1 MAKGLG
7 IVALVLAILSLFS
20 PIFVNFVAIWVAMV
34 CAAIAIYHS
43 EYPLPVAAIGL
54 AFFGLLLF
62 SPVSMG
68 AIAIAMGND
77 SVRLL
82 IFAFGGFLLPVMA
95 VIARVNANRKSGA
108 IE

>member
-7 IVALVLAILSLFS
+7 VVALVLAILSLFS
-20 PIFVNFVAIWVAMV
+20 PIFVNFAAIWVAMG
-34 CAAIAIYHS
+34 CAAVAIYHG
-43 EYPLPVAAIGL
+43 EYPLPVAAVIL

-68 AIAIAMGND
+68 AIAIAIGND

-82 IFAFGGFLLPVMA
+82 AFAFGGFLLPVFA
-95 VIARVNANRKSGA
+95 VIARADANRKSGPV
-108 IE
+108 